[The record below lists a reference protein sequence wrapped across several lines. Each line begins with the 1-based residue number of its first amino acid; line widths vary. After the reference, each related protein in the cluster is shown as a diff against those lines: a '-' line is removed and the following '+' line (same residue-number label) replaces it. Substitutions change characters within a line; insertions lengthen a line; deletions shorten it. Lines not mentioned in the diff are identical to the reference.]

1 MTIYYTLTFGILV
14 TEMIIFCILVLPL
27 PSHWR
32 RAMLK
37 FASTSPAVGKALHV
51 LKIIFAFIFI
61 LFIDTIN
68 RLQRIDSVE
77 ADGEQRQHYDYSYEA
92 NNKAKK
98 FYAQRNLY
106 LTGFTLFLS
115 LILERTSTLVFQV
128 LKREEELENLKKET
142 NSTTE
147 GHQEFIDKEDGY
159 KKEIAALNSELKQLK
174 QQDRDFETL
183 KKQVAQQSVEY
194 NRLADERNE
203 LERAASG
210 QKDEVKK
217 DI

>member
-14 TEMIIFCILVLPL
+14 TEMIIFGILVLPL

-37 FASTSPAVGKALHV
+37 FASTSPLVNKALYV
-51 LKIIFAFIFI
+51 LKIIFGFIFV

-68 RLQRIDSVE
+68 RLQRIDSTDAE
-77 ADGEQRQHYDYSYEA
+77 GEQRQHYDYSYEA
-92 NNKAKK
+92 NLKAKK

-128 LKREEELENLKKET
+128 LKREEELENLRRET
-142 NSTTE
+142 QSTTE
-147 GHQEFIDKEDGY
+147 GQKKVIETEDDY
-159 KKEIAALNSELKQLK
+159 KKQIAALNAELKQLK
-174 QQDRDFETL
+174 QQERDYEIL
-183 KKQVAQQSVEY
+183 KKQVAQQAAEY
-194 NRLADERNE
+194 DRLADERNA
-203 LERAASG
+203 LERAAG
-210 QKDEVKK
+210 NQTNELKK
-217 DI
+217 DV